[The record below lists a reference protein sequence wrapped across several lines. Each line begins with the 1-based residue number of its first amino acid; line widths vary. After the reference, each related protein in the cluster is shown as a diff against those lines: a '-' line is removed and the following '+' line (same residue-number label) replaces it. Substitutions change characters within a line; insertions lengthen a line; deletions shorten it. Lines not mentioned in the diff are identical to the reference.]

1 MSDNWKAV
9 LFLWLALWLGAV
21 FMDMDVRENRKD
33 INMLK
38 TQGAEIKHQVN
49 TLNQW
54 HAECQTLGVT
64 K

>member
-1 MSDNWKAV
+1 MNRTIMVLLLFAVVILATIATYDMQIRQMERQVSD
-9 LFLWLALWLGAV
+9 L
-21 FMDMDVRENRKD
+21 
-33 INMLK
+33 
-38 TQGAEIKHQVN
+38 QHQVN